1 MSRYTETLTWN
12 LTAIQCYSEV
22 SYVARYFSLS
32 AYWARSSFISTALAL
47 QPRGPS
53 ALAFFHQT
61 ATMSQPRGQRA
72 RGGAGDRGRGRGDD
86 RGRGSRGGPP
96 QRGGPPL
103 STPPSIRGARGG
115 GPSST
120 SPATRGGPPP
130 PRGRGQGDF
139 GAGPPRGAFRGRGAP
154 RGGQGGPVIFA
165 EGTAATIPPHLSNA
179 SHDQLIKSFS
189 SLKPDPDRP
198 LRPAYGTRGTAIALR
213 TNFFAVRLPAT
224 PILDYNVDIS
234 PELKIKG
241 MKARL
246 FFLLEQSDVCRPLL
260 RHIAHDGSRRLISAQ
275 RLPQPL
281 TISVPFYDEGEPGP
295 RAGATVYTFTITLD
309 KEHDIESL
317 TRYMN
322 GNVESR
328 NYNTLPLISALNLVL
343 QQHASRTGVRVGKNR
358 YFFPSSSEP
367 FHLSPGIIAFQG
379 FHTSVRVTYRQLSVN
394 VNNCMTAFVQPGNLA
409 DALRAFSQNSRGAM
423 PTLPKALA
431 KSIKLTTHYLGYKK
445 RKAIKAIAPTSA
457 RNTFFEQDGKKV
469 SVENYFLR
477 AYQIKLVHPADLPVV
492 DMGSGNKSVYV
503 PAELCEIE
511 PGQAYRGK
519 LSDVETANMIRFACN
534 PPKFNAEAITNEGF
548 PALGLSPVRSPVDG
562 FNLGVDTQMMVIP
575 GRELAPPRLSYS
587 QGGTLNVRNGSW
599 NIMDVKFHRG
609 AVIHSWWVLVVRD
622 GREILQGKA
631 DPNLKT
637 LVTAFG
643 DKLKRSGMSVPA
655 GLPNLLVT
663 PPLQNLQ
670 DASREAALREIRKV
684 IEKALSDSGNKKPSF
699 ILVLLSHRDNFIYP
713 GIKRLGDV
721 DLGIHTI
728 HMQLNKALGD
738 AKKQD
743 QYLSNV
749 ALKCN
754 SKLGGMNHLLE
765 PTAMKWLTKQK
776 TMMVGIDVSHPSP
789 TSREGAPS
797 IAAVVASVDDNFVQ
811 FPASLRIQRPDPN
824 RESKEMLSE
833 LRDMLVERLLLY
845 ERKNKVLPQRI
856 IVFRDGVSEGQFDI
870 VIREEKAQI
879 LEAFHK
885 LSTAARGSKAYR
897 PLLSIVICGK
907 RHHARFYP
915 TSSDLADRNGN
926 TRPGTVVDK
935 GVIAVFDFAF
945 YLQAHAGLQGTVRP
959 THYTVVYDE
968 IRLGADELQQ
978 GSNDFSYL
986 YARATKAVSLI
997 PAAYYADLACE
1008 RGRYYLNEFMV
1019 DDSRASSSGR
1029 GGFDREADKARVF
1042 EGARTAWGE
1051 GIHPDIRESMFY
1063 I

>member
-1 MSRYTETLTWN
+1 MTEVEGFEAGGHQEAGPLYRR
-12 LTAIQCYSEV
+12 LRRFEAP
-22 SYVARYFSLS
+22 VAV
-32 AYWARSSFISTALAL
+32 AL
-47 QPRGPS
+47 QVP
-53 ALAFFHQT
+53 A
-61 ATMSQPRGQRA
+61 QPPVVVLHLQEV
-72 RGGAGDRGRGRGDD
+72 
-86 RGRGSRGGPP
+86 
-96 QRGGPPL
+96 
-103 STPPSIRGARGG
+103 GARVI
-115 GPSST
+115 SVR
-120 SPATRGGPPP
+120 AL
-130 PRGRGQGDF
+130 
-139 GAGPPRGAFRGRGAP
+139 
-154 RGGQGGPVIFA
+154 PVVHSA
-165 EGTAATIPPHLSNA
+165 VVALLAAARADH
-179 SHDQLIKSFS
+179 HDQLIKSFS

-198 LRPAYGTRGTAIALR
+198 LRPAYGTRGTAITLR

-224 PILDYNVDIS
+224 PIFDYTVGIT
-234 PELKIKG
+234 PEMKGKG

-260 RHIAHDGSRRLISAQ
+260 RYIAHDADGRLVSAR

-281 TISVPFYDEGEPGP
+281 NISVPFYEEGELGP
-295 RAGATVYTFTITLD
+295 RTGSTVYTIAIKLER
-309 KEHDIESL
+309 EHDIESL
-317 TRYMN
+317 TRYLN

-343 QQHASRTGVRVGKNR
+343 QQHASRTGVRLDKNR
-358 YFFPSSSEP
+358 HFFPSSSE
-367 FHLSPGIIAFQG
+367 FFRLSPGIIAFQG
-379 FHTSVRVTYRQLSVN
+379 FYTSVRPTYKQLAVN
-394 VNNCMTAFVQPGNLA
+394 VNNCVAAFVEPGNLA
-409 DALRAFSQNSRGAM
+409 DALMAFGRNSYGAM
-423 PTLPKALA
+423 PTLPEALA
-431 KSIKLTTHYLGYKK
+431 RSIRLTMRHRPYIK
-445 RKAIKAIAPTSA
+445 RKPIRAIATTSA
-457 RNTFFEQDGKKV
+457 RNTFFQQNGRNV
-469 SVENYFLR
+469 SVENYFDR
-477 AYQIKLVHPADLPVV
+477 AYGIKLVHPADLPVI
-492 DMGSGNKSVYV
+492 DIGNDNKATYM

-511 PGQAYRGK
+511 AGHAYHGK
-519 LSDVETANMIRFACN
+519 LSPNDVKNMISFACN
-534 PPKFNAEAITNEGF
+534 PPRFNAEAITNEGF
-548 PALGLSPVRSPVDG
+548 PVLGLSPVRPPVDG
-562 FNLGVDTQMMVIP
+562 FNLGIDTEMMVVP
-575 GRELAPPRLSYS
+575 GRELNPPRVSYS
-587 QGGTLNVRNGSW
+587 QGTPNVRNGSW
-599 NIMDVKFHRG
+599 NIVDVKFHRG
-609 AVIHSWWVLVVRD
+609 AVVHSWWVLVVRD
-622 GREILQGKA
+622 GNEILQGPS

-643 DKLKRSGMSVPA
+643 DKLKRSGMNVPA
-655 GLPNLLVT
+655 GLPKLFAT
-663 PPLQNLQ
+663 PSLQNLQ
-670 DASREAALREIRKV
+670 DDRREGALAEIRKV
-684 IEKALSDSGNKKPSF
+684 IVKALSESGNKKPSF
-699 ILVLLSHRDNFIYP
+699 ILVLLSHRDIFIYP

-728 HMQLNKALGD
+728 HMQLDKALGD

-754 SKLGGMNHLLE
+754 SKLGGVNHLLE
-765 PTAMKWLTKQK
+765 PSAMKWLTKQK
-776 TMMVGIDVSHPSP
+776 TMMVGIDVTHPGR
-789 TSREGAPS
+789 TSREGSPS

-824 RESKEMLSE
+824 RMAKEMLSE

-845 ERKNKVLPQRI
+845 EKKNKVLPQRI

-885 LSTAARGSKAYR
+885 LSTAARGSKPYR

-935 GVIAVFDFAF
+935 GVTAVFDFDF
-945 YLQAHAGLQGTVRP
+945 YLQAHAGLQGT
-959 THYTVVYDE
+959 
-968 IRLGADELQQ
+968 